1 MSRTIIAI
9 LRGLKPDEAA
19 DIGLALVEAG
29 VSIIEVPL
37 NSPNPLE
44 SIGTL
49 AKTLG
54 DRATVGAGTVL
65 TTDQVQAIADVG
77 GQIIVSPNCDLE
89 VIAKTKTLG
98 LKSYPGVFT
107 PTECFAAL
115 KAGADGLKIFP
126 AEVMQAK
133 GIKAIRAVLPA
144 ETDVFAVGGVGAENL
159 GEWHAVGVTGF
170 GIGSSLYKPG
180 RSVDDVAAQARKLV
194 AAYDEVMSH
203 A

>member
-1 MSRTIIAI
+1 MSRTLIAI

-19 DIGLALVEAG
+19 DIGMALVEAG
-29 VSIIEVPL
+29 ISIIEVPL
-37 NSPNPLE
+37 NSPQPLD
-44 SIGTL
+44 SIETL

-89 VIAKTKTLG
+89 VIAKTKALG
-98 LKSYPGVFT
+98 LQSYPGVFT

-133 GIKAIRAVLPA
+133 GIKAIRAVLPP
-144 ETDVFAVGGVGAENL
+144 ETDVFAVGGVGADNL

-180 RSVDDVAAQARKLV
+180 RSAEEVATKARELV
-194 AAYDEVMSH
+194 KAYDEVIGH